1 MRLISRGYDNL
12 TIPHFMKKEGLMARY
27 KPNEFAQ
34 NLLMPISLQE
44 QIMPGS
50 LEYAIHT
57 LVDERMDM
65 SLFDEKYRNDDMGR
79 RAYDPRIL
87 LKVVLLGYSRGLIS
101 SRKIEQACREN
112 VVFMALSSGQYPDH
126 STIATFVSSMK
137 GEILPLFRDVLL
149 VCEEMNLLGGT
160 LFALDGCKLPG
171 NASKQWSGS
180 VDDLKRKHAKLEEKV
195 KELLAEQENEDREDG
210 DDPPDPDNRAHRQKQ
225 VEKLRKQADRIQA
238 WLKENGQ
245 RIGMRG
251 KEIKSNI
258 TDNDSTKMQTSHGT
272 VQGYNSQAL
281 VDSRNQ
287 VIVHAEAFGNGQ
299 DHHHVPPML
308 EGAKG
313 NMESIGQAPDYFKG
327 KTFTADSNYHS
338 KVNMQKCIEEDLDAY
353 IPDRA
358 FRTRDPRF
366 AGQERYGHQ
375 MRTHYALED
384 FHYDEEKDQYI
395 CPNEKRL
402 ALKEKCHR
410 STGNLYRLYRPQDYD
425 CSDCKVKGKCIYG
438 NGRGPKNLMVPIG
451 PDGVNLTKLM
461 IEKIESEE
469 GRKIYQQRMSIVE
482 PVFANLRIHKR
493 LDRFTLRGR
502 IKVNIQWMLYCMVHN
517 IEKIAN
523 YGFA

>member
-1 MRLISRGYDNL
+1 M
-12 TIPHFMKKEGLMARY
+12 PRY

-34 NLLMPISLQE
+34 NLLIPISLQE

-65 SLFDEKYRNDDMGR
+65 NLFDEKYRNDDMGR

-112 VVFMALSSGQYPDH
+112 VVFMALSSGQCPDH

-137 GEILPLFRDVLL
+137 DEVLPLFRDVLL
-149 VCEEMNLLGGT
+149 VCEEMDLLGGT

-171 NASKQWSGS
+171 NAAKQWSGS
-180 VDDLKRKHAKLEEKV
+180 VDELKRKQDKLEEKV
-195 KELLAEQENEDREDG
+195 IELLVEQEKEDREDG
-210 DDPPDPDNRAHRQKQ
+210 DGPPDPDNRAHRQRQ
-225 VEKLRKQADRIQA
+225 VEKLQRQADRIQA
-238 WLKENGQ
+238 WLKEHGQ
-245 RIGMRG
+245 RLGQRG

-258 TDNDSTKMQTSHGT
+258 TDNESTNMHTSHGT

-281 VDSRNQ
+281 VDARNQ
-287 VIVHAEAFGNGQ
+287 VIIHAEAFGNGQ

-308 EGAKG
+308 DGARE
-313 NMESIGQAPDYFKG
+313 NMEGIGQSPDYFKG

-338 KVNMQKCIEEDLDAY
+338 AENLQKCIDEGMDAY
-353 IPDRA
+353 IPDRN
-358 FRTRDPRF
+358 FRKRDPRF
-366 AGQERYGHQ
+366 AGQERYGH
-375 MRTHYALED
+375 RTRTRYGLDD
-384 FHYDEEKDQYI
+384 FRYDKENDQYI
-395 CPNEKRL
+395 CPNGKRL
-402 ALKEKCHR
+402 ILKLKKHVL
-410 STGNLYRLYRPQDYD
+410 TGNLYRTYGAHEED
-425 CSDCKVKGKCIYG
+425 CRGCMVRDKCLNR
-438 NGRGPKNLMVPIG
+438 NGRGPRTLNVPIG
-451 PDGVNLTKLM
+451 PDGVNLTKIM

-469 GRKIYQQRMSIVE
+469 GRKIYQQRIAIVE

-517 IEKIAN
+517 IGKIAN